1 MIYNNLKIFSQNI
14 CKNMLIVSTIFETHF
29 HFNILFIQEPPWS
42 IICLITSLSC
52 SKGEIL
58 VGAPNYPNWLFF
70 ARLPTIQLDF
80 LRVMAYINICLSSF
94 CFSLCRD
101 IINHRDILFI
111 SFFNNNICSFIMN
124 IYSDA
129 SHSALKYLKNTEV
142 NIINLLIMTGDFN
155 IRDQLQDPSFPY
167 HLFISNNLFIIA
179 DSFNLDLSLL
189 TNSVPT
195 RYSDTVGESDLVI
208 DLIFL
213 HSGLSKLNN
222 HLIHLEQ

>member
-1 MIYNNLKIFSQNI
+1 
-14 CKNMLIVSTIFETHF
+14 
-29 HFNILFIQEPPWS
+29 
-42 IICLITSLSC
+42 
-52 SKGEIL
+52 
-58 VGAPNYPNWLFF
+58 
-70 ARLPTIQLDF
+70 
-80 LRVMAYINICLSSF
+80 
-94 CFSLCRD
+94 
-101 IINHRDILFI
+101 
-111 SFFNNNICSFIMN
+111 MN

-155 IRDQLQDPSFPY
+155 IRDQLWDPSFPY

-213 HSGLSKLNN
+213 RSGLSKLNN
-222 HLIHLEQ
+222 HLIHLE